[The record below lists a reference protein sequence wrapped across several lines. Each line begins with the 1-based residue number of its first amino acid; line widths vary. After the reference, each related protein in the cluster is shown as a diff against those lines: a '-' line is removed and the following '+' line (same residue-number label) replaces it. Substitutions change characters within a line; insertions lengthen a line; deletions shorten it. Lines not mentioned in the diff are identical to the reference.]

1 MSLSPSISDL
11 PEARALALGGPALP
25 TPGRRRRREAGR
37 VGGAEEP
44 SGCSDLHLPQHCL
57 STGSPSEPLQRA
69 AAGNEEEGPAGGRR
83 PCVRPGKWAP
93 YICLLSGADV
103 GHRWTAL

>member
-44 SGCSDLHLPQHCL
+44 RGCSDLHLPQHCL
-57 STGSPSEPLQRA
+57 STGSPCRAPAVCSSWQRGGGA
-69 AAGNEEEGPAGGRR
+69 GRR
-83 PCVRPGKWAP
+83 PEAVCAP
-93 YICLLSGADV
+93 
-103 GHRWTAL
+103 R